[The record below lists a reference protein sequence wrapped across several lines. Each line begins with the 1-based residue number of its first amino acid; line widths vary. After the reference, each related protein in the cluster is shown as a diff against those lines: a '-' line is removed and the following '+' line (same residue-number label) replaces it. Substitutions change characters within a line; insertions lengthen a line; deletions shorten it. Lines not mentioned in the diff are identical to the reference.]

1 MPGNMQQPTHSQ
13 ASDSSVTYLH
23 NGDYQIQRI
32 LGRGGMGKV
41 LLATHTRLGTPFAI
55 KQALADSPLAE
66 SAVAELE
73 QVLHPDDVIADPHPA
88 PPGRFPVSGGEHTD
102 RFTREAL
109 LLLRL
114 QHPAIPTLYDYFH
127 EHGSWHLVMDYV
139 PGISLN
145 NYLSQHAPLPP
156 LEALNYATQLCDVL
170 AYLHQQQPPVIYRDL
185 KPSNIMLMPN
195 GMLMLIDYGIA
206 RYYKEGQSTD
216 TTGFGSPGYASPEQ
230 YNGGS
235 QTDGRSDLFSLGVI
249 LHEMLTGQRVAPS
262 ALMKDE
268 PRPIQTKVSSALQ
281 GLVNLATRPDPAQR
295 YQNAS
300 LFAQALERVYAIEER
315 AAYEERL
322 SHIHAFPTP
331 SSSLQAARKEDQATG
346 LHQDLNAGDNLAS
359 SLVPLSLSSVRPS
372 PAFLAQI
379 LDGRRQTRQHLQR
392 LRRQGRHP
400 TPRPFSPPTPTPQP
414 RNVPTPRPQYRPT
427 SSTATNG
434 IPAALAVNASAKQT
448 RSETRALTLLM
459 FALLLLLLISASVAY
474 FYGTPF
480 LLSQAGSPG
489 DNPNPPGAE
498 SLDIGHIAS
507 WHQLASPPVP
517 VADNASMF
525 AQVEGHSYV
534 YMTGGYRGPKQN
546 PKYDRHLYRYDI
558 SSGRWEQAPTT
569 NGAFPGMLNNAIAH
583 DTYGNLLFANGYS
596 TDTYSVSSA
605 LYQYQLADG
614 SLNKIIPSQD
624 IPLGFGL
631 SMLTDQQGDVYLTQG
646 FSKAG
651 AGQTVAG
658 TGWYR
663 YTPHTGQWQALA
675 PLPQGLG
682 YVMLALTSQN
692 QILLLGGASDA
703 AQAHPSN
710 AIYRYDS
717 AHNAWHK
724 EQATLPTPLSGSSSC
739 APSSD
744 QLVMLGG
751 FDATHNSSLARSWLL
766 DLKTLHASALP
777 DIPNGGSLLG
787 TATCDTQG
795 HFYLLRGTRDPGIPT
810 ADFMQL
816 TLTLPHSTQP
826 QSVPPTQTPIQNT
839 PTQASMQNTPTLA
852 PGQNTPTEDT
862 NPKEPIGK

>member
-1 MPGNMQQPTHSQ
+1 MPGNTQQPTHSQ
-13 ASDSSVTYLH
+13 VPNSSVTYLH
-23 NGDYQIQRI
+23 HGDYQVQRI

-73 QVLHPDDVIADPHPA
+73 QVLHPDDVITADLHPA
-88 PPGRFPVSGGEHTD
+88 PPGRFPMSGGEHTD

-127 EHGSWHLVMDYV
+127 ENGSWHLVMDYV

-145 NYLSQHAPLPP
+145 NYLRQHAPLPP

-170 AYLHQQQPPVIYRDL
+170 AYLHHQQPAVIYRDL

-249 LHEMLTGQRVAPS
+249 LHEMLTGQRLNPS
-262 ALMKDE
+262 TLMKDE
-268 PRPIQTKVSSALQ
+268 PRPMQTKVSSALQ

-322 SHIHAFPTP
+322 SRLNALPTP
-331 SSSLQAARKEDQATG
+331 SSSLQAAHKEGQAAN
-346 LHQDLNAGDNLAS
+346 LHQGLSAGDIFAS
-359 SLVPLSLSSVRPS
+359 SLVPLSLSSARPS
-372 PAFLAQI
+372 AAVLEQI

-392 LRRQGRHP
+392 LRRQGMHP
-400 TPRPFSPPTPTPQP
+400 TPRPYPPPTPTPAPQP
-414 RNVPTPRPQYRPT
+414 RYTPTPRPTHRPIPSAP
-427 SSTATNG
+427 SSG
-434 IPAALAVNASAKQT
+434 VSPVLAASASATHNSGRT
-448 RSETRALTLLM
+448 RTLTLLM
-459 FALLLLLLISASVAY
+459 FALLLLLLISASVTY
-474 FYGTPF
+474 FYGVPYLF
-480 LLSQAGSPG
+480 SQAGSPG
-489 DNPNPPGAE
+489 DNPNPPGAQ
-498 SLDIGHIAS
+498 SLDIPQVTS

-525 AQVEGHSYV
+525 AQVQGHPYV
-534 YMTGGYRGPKQN
+534 YMTGGYRGAKQN

-569 NGAFPGMLNNAIAH
+569 NGTFPGMLNNAIAH

-596 TDTYSVSSA
+596 TDTFSVSSA
-605 LYQYQLADG
+605 LYQYRLTDG
-614 SLNKIIPSQD
+614 SLNKIIPNQD

-631 SMLTDQQGDVYLTQG
+631 SMLTDRQGDVYLTQG
-646 FSKAG
+646 FNKAG
-651 AGQTVAG
+651 TGQAAAG

-663 YTPHTGQWQALA
+663 YTPRTGQWQALA

-682 YVMLALTSQN
+682 YVMLALNPQN

-717 AHNAWHK
+717 AHNTWQK
-724 EQATLPTPLSGSSSC
+724 ERAILPAPLSGSSSC
-739 APSSD
+739 APSSE
-744 QLVMLGG
+744 QLVMSGG
-751 FDATHNSSLARSWLL
+751 FDAAHNSSLAHSWLL

-787 TATCDTQG
+787 TAACDTQG
-795 HFYLLRGTRDPGIPT
+795 HLYLLRGTREPGVPT
-810 ADFMQL
+810 SDFMQL
-816 TLTLPHSTQP
+816 TLTLPHSAQP
-826 QSVPPTQTPIQNT
+826 QSVPTQAPIQSVPTQASGQNT
-839 PTQASMQNTPTLA
+839 PTQ
-852 PGQNTPTEDT
+852 GT
-862 NPKEPIGK
+862 NPKEPVGK